1 MTEENLYMMT
11 IIVILIALIYLLLR
25 WRNPCKD
32 SKCNVEWALLAL
44 DMQQYSEDEAVA
56 TYEYFINTVS
66 GLNSD
71 SSSIK
76 AAGDNISQRL
86 EKYYKTSPAAE
97 YQAKGDSLA
106 QYVQANMLKEEPSIA
121 KEGFQGKCRE
131 LATWYARHNIS
142 IPFDEIQKML
152 QGQCDATLDLFTLVH
167 NRLDSVP
174 ALNKLRQ
181 INREITKYITKK
193 TADKFGF

>member
-1 MTEENLYMMT
+1 MTENNIYMMT
-11 IIVILIALIYLLLR
+11 IIVILIALAYLLLR

-44 DMQQYSEDEAVA
+44 DMQQYNEDEAIA
-56 TYEYFINTVS
+56 TYEYFVNTVS

-71 SSSIK
+71 PTSIK
-76 AAGDNISQRL
+76 ATGANISQRL
-86 EKYYKTSPAAE
+86 GKYYKTSPAQE
-97 YQAKGDSLA
+97 YEAKGNALG
-106 QYVQANMLKEEPSIA
+106 QYVQAIMLKEEPSVA
-121 KEGFQGKCRE
+121 KEGYQQSCRD
-131 LATWYARHNIS
+131 LATWYARNNIN
-142 IPFDEIQKML
+142 IPNDEIQKMF
-152 QGQCDATLDLFTLVH
+152 QGQCDATTDLFSLVH

-181 INREITKYITKK
+181 INREIAKYITRK